1 LAGFRHPDLLV
12 LPMIAPP
19 GSLSAAHE
27 LPSEIAAIANRRLGH
42 LCVLPA
48 VATRALEIA
57 KDPDSSIAVFAS
69 VVEQDIVLAAD
80 ILRVANS
87 AVYGFRSQVTDLH
100 QAVFRVGFRQC
111 KNLILASCMTG
122 MLRQVS
128 VNEEWIR
135 ELLWRH
141 GITTAVAAVHLN
153 RVFDFGFFGEEFTAG
168 LIHDLGRILM
178 ASILPDQ
185 FLAADPLDF
194 VELQTSE
201 DEHPLAAETTI
212 IGTTHVCLGAWYLAK
227 IGLPSELIDVVRYHH
242 QPCQAVQHPNLVAL
256 IAAADHMAN
265 FLQRESPLVEYDPHD
280 NFGIRQLAEGTRE
293 SIVEDF
299 GNMAPVLLEQISGDS
314 REICL

>member
-1 LAGFRHPDLLV
+1 
-12 LPMIAPP
+12 MIAAP
-19 GSLSAAHE
+19 GSISTAYE
-27 LPSEIAAIANRRLGH
+27 LPLEIAAAASRRIGH

-48 VATRALEIA
+48 VASRALEIA
-57 KDPDSSIAVFAS
+57 KDPESSIATFAS

-128 VNEEWIR
+128 VHEEWIR

-141 GITTAVAAVHLN
+141 GIITAVAAVHLN
-153 RVFDFGFFGEEFTAG
+153 RIFDFGFHGEEFTAG

-178 ASILPDQ
+178 AAIFPDQ

-194 VELQTSE
+194 VEHSVSP
-201 DEHPLAAETTI
+201 DEHPLALEVTTT
-212 IGTTHVCLGAWYLAK
+212 GTTHTCLGAWYLAK
-227 IGLPSELIDVVRYHH
+227 ITLPSELIDVVQYHH

-265 FLQRESPLVEYDPHD
+265 FIQRELPMAAYEPHG
-280 NFGIRQLAEGTRE
+280 NFGIRQLAEGSRE

-299 GNMAPVLLEQISGDS
+299 GSMAPALLGQIFNDS
-314 REICL
+314 REIRL